1 MGLSKRLETIVSM
14 VPELGPE
21 GCVADVGT
29 DHGFVPIRLV
39 ELGLCGRA
47 LAMDVRPGPLEHARE
62 HIRQHGLEG
71 RIETRLGDGLEQ
83 LRPGEAQ
90 AVVITGMGGELMLRI
105 LKEGAH
111 VRGQVAHWI
120 LSPQSE
126 LSQFRHGLEEMGLC
140 IREESMILEDGK
152 YYTVLDVI
160 PGEMHYQREYQ
171 YRYGDCLI
179 RKNSPVLREFLEREM
194 EKNRRI
200 RERLESLGGG
210 DHENR
215 QELLG
220 RGEHGNRQELL
231 GREERGNRQ
240 EFPDDEGNRQESE
253 SGNENRRKSGVR
265 GETERRK
272 RELEQ
277 EYEEMEAAY
286 DAMQGCD
293 REAGGAGTPEAGL

>member
-47 LAMDVRPGPLEHARE
+47 LAMDVRPGPLERARE
-62 HIRQHGLEG
+62 HIRQHGLES

-90 AVVITGMGGELMLRI
+90 AVVIAGMGGELMLRI

-171 YRYGDCLI
+171 YRYGNCLI

-200 RERLESLGGG
+200 RERLESLGGE
-210 DHENR
+210 DH
-215 QELLG
+215 
-220 RGEHGNRQELL
+220 
-231 GREERGNRQ
+231 GNRQ
-240 EFPDDEGNRQESE
+240 EFPGDEGNRLESQEGEGIRQESE

-293 REAGGAGTPEAGL
+293 WEAGGAGTPETGL